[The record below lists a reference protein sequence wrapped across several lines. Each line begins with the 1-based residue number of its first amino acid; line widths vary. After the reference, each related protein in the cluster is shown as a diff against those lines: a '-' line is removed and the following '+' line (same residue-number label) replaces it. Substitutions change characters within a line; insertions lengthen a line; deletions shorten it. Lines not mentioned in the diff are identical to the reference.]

1 MCALGLGWPSL
12 WVPQRR
18 PQTSQ
23 RGDPKEDPPKG
34 QKSRDQ
40 IKTQSSSKDP
50 WGNLNLPGTG
60 WLQRS
65 FPALRILWVNLLCP
79 PFYSLRVSVQISSL
93 LAQQHLEKGFL
104 LPHLHCTLSI
114 IQAAE
119 NLDELEQKT
128 TAPVTGNDF
137 CAFCER
143 QVPLTEKWRW
153 VWFGIQEAIPAARSP
168 RSEELADK

>member
-23 RGDPKEDPPKG
+23 RGNPKEDPPKG

-60 WLQRS
+60 WPQRS
-65 FPALRILWVNLLCP
+65 FPALRILWVNFLCP
-79 PFYSLRVSVQISSL
+79 PFYSLQGVCQDFFLVGPAAPGKRLPSPTPPLYPEHHPGCREPGWAGAENNCSCDGEWFLCFLWKAGAPHREMALGVIWDPGSNSCSQISQIRG
-93 LAQQHLEKGFL
+93 AG
-104 LPHLHCTLSI
+104 
-114 IQAAE
+114 
-119 NLDELEQKT
+119 
-128 TAPVTGNDF
+128 
-137 CAFCER
+137 R
-143 QVPLTEKWRW
+143 
-153 VWFGIQEAIPAARSP
+153 
-168 RSEELADK
+168 